1 MTCQPLED
9 FLFLFSLW
17 CLRRSI
23 HLPSHTGCAARRASP
38 WHRSAP
44 SQRLFDALRAANH
57 AVSTILASVPVH
69 DFSPF
74 SCRSALPYRPENV
87 LWDRGTAWNII
98 YYVIFS
104 EQFPFLSTFKKVK
117 YPFDLPIRRT
127 MTYHA
132 LNQTF
137 ASNIFPL
144 LYIHKPV
151 SPFQI

>member
-23 HLPSHTGCAARRASP
+23 HLPSHAADTALRASQRQ
-38 WHRSAP
+38 RSAP
-44 SQRLFDALRAANH
+44 SQRHFGALWTVNH
-57 AVSTILASVPVH
+57 AISTILASVPVH

-87 LWDRGTAWNII
+87 LWDRRTSQALICF
-98 YYVIFS
+98 VIFS